1 MGTRDEAKGCLSK
14 QGFFVEYVRAGMTGR
29 KSGGWEIG
37 DEARLLTGFLC
48 VRGYGFVAT
57 WSASAGFLV
66 TGLSIFSE
74 MTMRF

>member
-1 MGTRDEAKGCLSK
+1 MGTRDEAKGCLLK

-57 WSASAGFLV
+57 
-66 TGLSIFSE
+66 
-74 MTMRF
+74 